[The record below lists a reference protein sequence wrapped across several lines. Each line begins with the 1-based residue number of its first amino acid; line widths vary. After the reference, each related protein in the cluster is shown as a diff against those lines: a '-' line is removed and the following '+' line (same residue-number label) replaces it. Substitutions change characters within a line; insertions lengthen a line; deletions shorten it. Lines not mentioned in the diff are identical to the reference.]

1 MVVVKEDMQRVG
13 VTEEDGLWKENVVFF
28 LISITHKVYVFFDL
42 THYTNNLKNNV
53 PFTLAAVC
61 CTFIYSLSLCPS
73 SLSARNEII
82 RVVSAENNQT
92 HVCIHFSKRV

>member
-1 MVVVKEDMQRVG
+1 MQRVG
-13 VTEEDGLWKENVVFF
+13 VTEEDGLWKVFSYLS
-28 LISITHKVYVFFDL
+28 LIKFVFFDL